1 MFYRYL
7 ACAVLFVLFGVVP
20 LVSCQGTSS
29 APQTTTPTTTTTA
42 NKDKDKD
49 KGSKTKDVEM
59 VERLLASRREY
70 QITLENLRAHYIAT
84 GDIERARW
92 AEDELLQ
99 FHRITK
105 QAYILE
111 LDVPPP
117 TLQGVYNIPEAND
130 LFRRAMQFKD
140 KGGWAGTEKVDNLRR
155 AELLLQQLLSNYP
168 TSDKIS
174 DTAYQLG
181 DLYESKAY
189 RMYARSALYF
199 ERCVDWNPKTQL
211 DARLRAARLYE
222 KQLNDR
228 AKAIQLYKDVT
239 IHEIDNKRVE
249 EAQKRLTD
257 LGAKK

>member
-1 MFYRYL
+1 MPYRHL
-7 ACAVLFVLFGVVP
+7 GFALVCCLFGAVP
-20 LVSCQGTSS
+20 IVLCQGVGGVPATTTSS
-29 APQTTTPTTTTTA
+29 S
-42 NKDKDKD
+42 NKDKDKDKDKD
-49 KGSKTKDVEM
+49 KGSKKDVEM

-92 AEDELLQ
+92 AEEELLQ
-99 FHRITK
+99 FHRLTK

-117 TLQGVYNIPEAND
+117 TLQGIYNIPEAND
-130 LFRRAMQFKD
+130 LYRRAMTFKD
-140 KGGWAGTEKVDNLRR
+140 KGTFANDYTDNQRR

-174 DTAYQLG
+174 DAAYQLG

-189 RMYARSALYF
+189 KMYARAAAYF
-199 ERCVDWNPKTQL
+199 ERCFQWDTKTKL
-211 DARLRAARLYE
+211 DARMRAAKLYE
-222 KQLNDR
+222 TRLNDR
-228 AKAIQLYKDVT
+228 GKAKDLYQEVVT
-239 IHEIDNKRVE
+239 HEIDSKRVE
-249 EAQKRLTD
+249 EAQRRLTD